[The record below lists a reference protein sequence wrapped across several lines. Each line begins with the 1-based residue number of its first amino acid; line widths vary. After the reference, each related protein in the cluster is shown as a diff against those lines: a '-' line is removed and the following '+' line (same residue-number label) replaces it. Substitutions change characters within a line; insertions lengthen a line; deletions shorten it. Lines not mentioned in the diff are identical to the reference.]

1 MTALFWLAYVFFR
14 LRNGSLRGRLVCTV
28 FLPDEIWARLMIN
41 LNCKTVNRRPMIYH
55 FGPHHVAEEIR
66 RSSGGF
72 RPRRSWK
79 LHALCFSF
87 AFERA
92 SVQSGELTA
101 PKSHETTQKNECKYT
116 SLIWLSLSGF
126 WGWNVTICGIYKTFL
141 GITSVLPRSTVA
153 YYKQCKCST
162 SESKSL
168 RNVASNPQGCLPV
181 AYGFKIFKKQTLR
194 HEAMHKRE
202 YSKQVLY
209 RVRQN

>member
-1 MTALFWLAYVFFR
+1 MFFSGYGTEV
-14 LRNGSLRGRLVCTV
+14 LGESWFVPSFYRNLSSL
-28 FLPDEIWARLMIN
+28 N
-41 LNCKTVNRRPMIYH
+41 LNCKTVNRRLMIYH

-92 SVQSGELTA
+92 SVQSGELTV

-116 SLIWLSLSGF
+116 SLIWLSLGGF

-153 YYKQCKCST
+153 YYKQSNCST
-162 SESKSL
+162 SESNSL
-168 RNVASNPQGCLPV
+168 RNAASNPQGCLPV
-181 AYGFKIFKKQTLR
+181 AYGFKIFNCLTTNWIL
-194 HEAMHKRE
+194 
-202 YSKQVLY
+202 SPL
-209 RVRQN
+209 

>member
-28 FLPDEIWARLMIN
+28 FLPNEIWARLMIN
-41 LNCKTVNRRPMIYH
+41 FNCKTVNRRLMIYH

-92 SVQSGELTA
+92 SVQSGELTV

-126 WGWNVTICGIYKTFL
+126 EDEMSRFAVFIKHFSGSLPSCRDRPLHITNNVIVQLANQIAYVTRPQTHRVVYLWPMDSKFL
-141 GITSVLPRSTVA
+141 TV
-153 YYKQCKCST
+153 
-162 SESKSL
+162 
-168 RNVASNPQGCLPV
+168 
-181 AYGFKIFKKQTLR
+181 
-194 HEAMHKRE
+194 
-202 YSKQVLY
+202 
-209 RVRQN
+209 